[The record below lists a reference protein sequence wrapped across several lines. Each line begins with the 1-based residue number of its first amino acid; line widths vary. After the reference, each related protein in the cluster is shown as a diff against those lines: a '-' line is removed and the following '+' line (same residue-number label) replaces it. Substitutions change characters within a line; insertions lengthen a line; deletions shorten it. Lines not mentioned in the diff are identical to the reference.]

1 MVQFSLLTV
10 TPGPDAAGAG
20 AAEARPDD
28 VPRARRQV
36 RHHEGAQAEAV
47 QTSSSQ
53 VTSEG
58 FNFGIIVRL
67 DGFIIMEAVC
77 WVCCCKCFYCHDIL
91 LAAGCC

>member
-1 MVQFSLLTV
+1 MR
-10 TPGPDAAGAG
+10 PGPDAAGAG
-20 AAEARPDD
+20 EAEAGPDD

-47 QTSSSQ
+47 QTPRSQ
-53 VTSEG
+53 VGT

-77 WVCCCKCFYCHDIL
+77 CCKCFYHHNIL